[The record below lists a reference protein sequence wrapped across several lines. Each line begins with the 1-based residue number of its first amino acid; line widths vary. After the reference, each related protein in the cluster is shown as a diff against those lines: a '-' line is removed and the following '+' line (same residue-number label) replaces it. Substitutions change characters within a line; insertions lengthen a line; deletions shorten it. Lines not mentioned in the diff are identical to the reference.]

1 MQERRQNKRPTD
13 SSNHTMK
20 ARKLELI
27 LWMFLLFFPASSRGE
42 VFQWT
47 DARGTIHLTDNPQS
61 IPDSLR
67 GSPSLIIRHDFEV
80 KSTVAGFLEQPS
92 GVSDQSAPPPP
103 DAASPPDSP
112 QKKAAP
118 PNVQDYSQHIT
129 IVVVNSVVHQIRRH
143 PCPSPDGCQ
152 GVFRPNFDDR
162 RFVHPSVFNGGS
174 RQFVQPELFPSARK

>member
-1 MQERRQNKRPTD
+1 MQKRRQNKRPTD
-13 SSNHTMK
+13 SSNHTVK
-20 ARKLELI
+20 THKLELI
-27 LWMFLLFFPASSRGE
+27 LWMFLLFFPTHSSGE

-67 GSPSLIIRHDFEV
+67 GSPSLIIRHDLEV
-80 KSTVAGFLEQPS
+80 KGSVSGSLDQPSTVNDQP
-92 GVSDQSAPPPP
+92 APPEP
-103 DAASPPDSP
+103 DAASPPDPP

-129 IVVVNSVVHQIRRH
+129 IVVINSVVHQIRKH
-143 PCPSPDGCQ
+143 PCLNPAGCQ

-162 RFVHPSVFNGGS
+162 RFIHPSVFNGGS
-174 RQFVQPELFPSARK
+174 RQFVQPELFPSTRK